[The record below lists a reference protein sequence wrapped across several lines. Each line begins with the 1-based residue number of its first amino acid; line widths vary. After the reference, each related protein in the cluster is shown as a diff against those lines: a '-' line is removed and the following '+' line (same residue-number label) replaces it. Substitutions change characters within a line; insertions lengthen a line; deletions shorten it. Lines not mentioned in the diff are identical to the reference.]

1 MGSRLLFAR
10 NLLGIA
16 PWASLLTLAAC
27 SSLLGID
34 TVHEGPP
41 PGVGGQ
47 GGDGTAGA
55 AAGGAATHA
64 GNGGGAGKASAG
76 GSAGKGSAGDNSA
89 GDLSGAGVAGDSSV
103 AGSGAG
109 GAGGAHAGASG
120 AGAGAGGAGAG
131 AGGAHA
137 GAGGAGAGGAGMS
150 GAGGAGSGG
159 TTVTGHVIDYWGHPV
174 PNVPVQIGDTLASTN
189 AQGVFV
195 AGGVPALY
203 DATLV
208 IDYSDSGSRHI
219 YGWAYQGLTR
229 RDPTLQVYSGLVQR
243 SANIVITPSNAV
255 LNSTRALTV
264 ALGGPDG
271 SDEFTGVEANGVQ
284 TTTDW
289 RGPASTQERAHGLLW
304 QFDAASQL
312 PTSYV
317 GYDTASAALAD
328 TSATTNINLNLT
340 ATASIPSGNITGTIT
355 PAGGADRANKLYLHF
370 SSGANIALASDSPG
384 PNTFSYLVPTI
395 ANASV
400 ILAAVEGDAA
410 FGQYAVAHKD
420 NLAAGTSAI
429 TATIPTPSKPLTPAT
444 GALNVDGSTPFTF
457 QAGAGSAGGFVV
469 SMLAEDFYDGLFI
482 VTTNK
487 SNFKV
492 PVIVSGAY
500 ALVSTHVY
508 DWRVETHGN
517 LATVDAM
524 AGPSGFMDEFS
535 GNNES
540 PRGPHTADGS
550 FTISQSNRFTAK

>member
-41 PGVGGQ
+41 PGDAGQ

-89 GDLSGAGVAGDSSV
+89 GDLSGAGVAGDLSV

-109 GAGGAHAGASG
+109 GT
-120 AGAGAGGAGAG
+120 
-131 AGGAHA
+131 GGAHA
-137 GAGGAGAGGAGMS
+137 GAGGAGTS
-150 GAGGAGSGG
+150 GSGGAGSGG

-174 PNVPVQIGDTLASTN
+174 PNVPVQIGDTLATTN

-195 AGGVPALY
+195 AASVPAQY

-208 IDYSDSGSRHI
+208 IDYSDSGARRL
-219 YGWAYQGLTR
+219 YGWAYEGLTR
-229 RDPTLQVYSGLVQR
+229 RDPTLQVYSGLAQR
-243 SANIVITPSNAV
+243 SANIVVTPSNAV
-255 LNSTRALTV
+255 LNSTRTLTV
-264 ALGGPDG
+264 ALAGPDG
-271 SDEFTGVEANGVQ
+271 SDELTDVGANGVQ
-284 TTTDW
+284 TTTSW
-289 RGPASTQERAHGLLW
+289 RGPASSQERAHGLLW
-304 QFDAASQL
+304 QFDATSQL

-317 GYDTASAALAD
+317 GYDTALAALAD

-355 PAGGADRANKLYLHF
+355 PAAGLDRANGLYLHF
-370 SSGANIALASDSPG
+370 TSGASIALASDSPG

-469 SMLAEDFYDGLFI
+469 SMLAEAFYDGLFI

-492 PVIVSGAY
+492 PVIVGGAY

-535 GNNES
+535 GDNES

-550 FTISQSNRFTAK
+550 FTISQANAFTAK